1 MNFFSKKKEK
11 PNIATKELTVHVEF
25 LEQKLD
31 ELSQELADFKQGMK
45 SAVCKVSIVRYNP
58 FGDIGGDQSFS
69 IVMLDDYDNGVVI
82 TSHYGRDANRMY
94 AKPVKD
100 GKAQYELSEEENK
113 ALVQA
118 IQNES

>member
-1 MNFFSKKKEK
+1 MNFFKKKTK
-11 PNIATKELTVHVEF
+11 PSVNTKELKARIES

-31 ELSQELADFKQGMK
+31 GLSQELVDFKQGMK

-69 IVMLDDYDNGVVI
+69 IVMLDDYDNGVVL
-82 TSHYGRDANRMY
+82 TSHYGRDANRVY
-94 AKPVKD
+94 AKPIKS
-100 GKAQYELSEEENK
+100 GKPEYTLSDEESK
-113 ALVQA
+113 ALTKA